1 MSYLP
6 WLAGGAA
13 LGYAARRG
21 RRASSIVVEERP
33 PSDAFIRQM
42 EREGDPLF
50 IADELEEH
58 QWMFPDVHPSAG
70 RVWVAS
76 IGGKDVGVAKG
87 WEEPTYFAFS
97 DIYVLGRARRK
108 GVNNALLDAVVAS
121 TPLPLVL
128 TAAATDTDAQVA
140 SLLRRGWKRLTLAN
154 AKVLG
159 SIDLEERVLYPTDQ
173 PSLIYRRTKHRRRR

>member
-1 MSYLP
+1 
-6 WLAGGAA
+6 
-13 LGYAARRG
+13 
-21 RRASSIVVEERP
+21 
-33 PSDAFIRQM
+33 M
-42 EREGDPLF
+42 EREGDPLS

-58 QWMFPDVHPSAG
+58 QWLFPDVHPSAG

-76 IGGKDVGVAKG
+76 IKGHDVGVAKG

-97 DIYVLGRARRK
+97 DVYVLESARRR
-108 GVNNALLDAVVAS
+108 GVNNVLVDTVVAS

-128 TAAATDTDAQVA
+128 TAAATHTDAQVA

-173 PSLIYRRTKHRRRR
+173 PSL